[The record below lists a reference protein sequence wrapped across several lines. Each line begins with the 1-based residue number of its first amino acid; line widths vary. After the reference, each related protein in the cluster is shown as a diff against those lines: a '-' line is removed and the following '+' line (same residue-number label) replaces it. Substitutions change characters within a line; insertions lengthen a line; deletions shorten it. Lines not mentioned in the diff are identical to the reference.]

1 MYDFFFSAS
10 LDREDRD
17 GYVLVV
23 GVTSKRSKNWRDA
36 AEVRIRVVD
45 VNDNDPVFGHTCR
58 PVEIPENE
66 EVGSNGPC

>member
-1 MYDFFFSAS
+1 MFRAS

-17 GYVLVV
+17 SYQMVV
-23 GVTSKRSKNWRDA
+23 GVTSKRSKHWRDA

-45 VNDNDPVFGHTCR
+45 VNDNDPAFGQTCR

-66 EVGSNGPC
+66 EVNCE